1 MEELGRKEQSNHLQF
16 AKLILKVL
24 YSPFRAFEEI
34 VKEPNIKGPLLI
46 LLITLPITFA
56 IQQISSTKF
65 FIETPMPGHDEWTE
79 KPSGSNSLLW
89 ISNGNLSF
97 DSTDHIS
104 GNYSVSAS
112 SVNSM
117 EIWMRLTGIH
127 VLNIVDEDYSRLS
140 ISVKFTSEPSTR
152 PETVLLQ
159 LFSYE
164 DQSSGFNI
172 NIEPLLEA
180 TVGDW
185 SNITVNLMTEEWAT
199 MDNEVSWDNITE
211 IGCLFTWVDSA
222 NITVGIDQ
230 LYLGRYIP
238 FSSATTL
245 YSHIGSI
252 FRSVVDFL
260 VGWLILS
267 GLVLLV
273 LKGLSGWGGS
283 WRKLLST
290 MGYTYSSS
298 IVYLIVLMLLF
309 FFLPSIFIPYDIE
322 AWRATEIYQES
333 WGNPI
338 SILSLIFYGWATVLC
353 GVALKKIADLSWA
366 KALFIGLGAVM
377 LSLLFSSFL
386 LSALF
391 IIG

>member
-1 MEELGRKEQSNHLQF
+1 
-16 AKLILKVL
+16 
-24 YSPFRAFEEI
+24 
-34 VKEPNIKGPLLI
+34 
-46 LLITLPITFA
+46 
-56 IQQISSTKF
+56 
-65 FIETPMPGHDEWTE
+65 
-79 KPSGSNSLLW
+79 
-89 ISNGNLSF
+89 
-97 DSTDHIS
+97 
-104 GNYSVSAS
+104 
-112 SVNSM
+112 
-117 EIWMRLTGIH
+117 
-127 VLNIVDEDYSRLS
+127 
-140 ISVKFTSEPSTR
+140 
-152 PETVLLQ
+152 
-159 LFSYE
+159 
-164 DQSSGFNI
+164 
-172 NIEPLLEA
+172 
-180 TVGDW
+180 
-185 SNITVNLMTEEWAT
+185 
-199 MDNEVSWDNITE
+199 
-211 IGCLFTWVDSA
+211 
-222 NITVGIDQ
+222 
-230 LYLGRYIP
+230 
-238 FSSATTL
+238 
-245 YSHIGSI
+245 
-252 FRSVVDFL
+252 VDFL

-333 WGNPI
+333 WGNQI

>member
-1 MEELGRKEQSNHLQF
+1 MQF

-34 VKEPNIKGPLLI
+34 VTKPTIKGPLLI
-46 LLITLPITFA
+46 LLITLPITVA

-65 FIETPMPGHDEWTE
+65 FLETPMPTHDEWTE
-79 KPSGSNSLLW
+79 KPPGSNSLLW
-89 ISNGNLSF
+89 SSNGNLTF
-97 DSTDHIS
+97 DSAEHIS
-104 GNYSVSAS
+104 GNYSVLAS
-112 SVNSM
+112 SMGSM
-117 EIWMRLTGIH
+117 ELWMRLSGIP
-127 VLNIVDEDYSRLS
+127 VLKIAEEDYSRLS
-140 ISVKFTSEPSTR
+140 FSVMFISQNLTKPKTA
-152 PETVLLQ
+152 LLQ
-159 LFSYE
+159 FFSGE
-164 DQSSGFNI
+164 DQSSGFDI
-172 NIEPLLEA
+172 NIEPFLGPTLR
-180 TVGDW
+180 DW
-185 SNITVNLMTEEWAT
+185 SNITVNLMTEEWTA
-199 MDNEVSWDNITE
+199 MNNEASWNNITE
-211 IGCLFTWVDSA
+211 IGYLLTWVDPV

-245 YSHIGSI
+245 YTHVESI

-260 VGWLILS
+260 LGWFILS

-309 FFLPSIFIPYDIE
+309 FFLPPIFIPYDIQG
-322 AWRATEIYQES
+322 WQATEIYQRT

-353 GVALKKIADLSWA
+353 GVALKKIADLSWP
-366 KALFIGLGAVM
+366 KAIFVGLGAVM

-391 IIG
+391 I

>member
-1 MEELGRKEQSNHLQF
+1 LEELGRKEKLNHLQF

-34 VKEPNIKGPLLI
+34 VKEPTIKGPLLI
-46 LLITLPITFA
+46 LLITLPITVA
-56 IQQISSTKF
+56 IQQISSAKF
-65 FIETPMPGHDEWTE
+65 FIETPMPEHDEWTE
-79 KPSGSNSLLW
+79 KPFGSNSLLW
-89 ISNGNLSF
+89 ISNGNLTF
-97 DSTDHIS
+97 DSIDHIS
-104 GNYSVSAS
+104 GNYSVSVS
-112 SVNSM
+112 SINGV
-117 EIWMRLTGIH
+117 EIWMRLTGIP

-152 PETVLLQ
+152 PKTALLQ

-180 TVGDW
+180 TIGDW
-185 SNITVNLMTEEWAT
+185 SNITVNLMTEEWMA
-199 MDNEVSWDNITE
+199 MDNEASWDNIAE
-211 IGCLFTWVDSA
+211 IGCVFTWVDSV

-238 FSSATTL
+238 FSSANTL

-273 LKGLSGWGGS
+273 LKVLSGWGGS
-283 WRKLLST
+283 WRILLST

-298 IVYLIVLMLLF
+298 IVYLIAVL
-309 FFLPSIFIPYDIE
+309 FLTAHFHSI
-322 AWRATEIYQES
+322 
-333 WGNPI
+333 
-338 SILSLIFYGWATVLC
+338 
-353 GVALKKIADLSWA
+353 
-366 KALFIGLGAVM
+366 
-377 LSLLFSSFL
+377 
-386 LSALF
+386 
-391 IIG
+391 

>member
-1 MEELGRKEQSNHLQF
+1 MKSN
-16 AKLILKVL
+16 LK
-24 YSPFRAFEEI
+24 R
-34 VKEPNIKGPLLI
+34 I
-46 LLITLPITFA
+46 LLI
-56 IQQISSTKF
+56 Q
-65 FIETPMPGHDEWTE
+65 
-79 KPSGSNSLLW
+79 W
-89 ISNGNLSF
+89 ISNGNLTF
-97 DSTDHIS
+97 VSTDHIS

-112 SVNSM
+112 SINSM

-152 PETVLLQ
+152 PKTVLLQ

-172 NIEPLLEA
+172 DIEPLLEA
-180 TVGDW
+180 NMGDW
-185 SNITVNLMTEEWAT
+185 SNITVNLMTEEWTA
-199 MDNEVSWDNITE
+199 MDDEASWDDITE
-211 IGCLFTWVDSA
+211 MGCLLTWVDSA

-238 FSSATTL
+238 FSSANTL
-245 YSHIGSI
+245 YSHIGST

-283 WRKLLST
+283 WRILLSS